1 MSQGKSGWTRA
12 RWGLLGLLVGAMG
25 LGTACAPAVVA
36 GAGAV
41 GAVGAIAYTD
51 RGAKGEVQGSP
62 DDVRRNTEAVF
73 RRMGIATTGYEMK
86 NGGAERNLQG
96 QSTTAQVS
104 VNIVATSPTTSRV
117 EVDAKQG
124 TLSWNKDYARQV
136 LTRIVQAS

>member
-1 MSQGKSGWTRA
+1 MSQEKSGWTRWSRVA
-12 RWGLLGLLVGAMG
+12 LLAGAMG
-25 LGTACAPAVVA
+25 LGSSCAPAVVV

-51 RGAKGEVQGSP
+51 RGAKGDVQGTP

-86 NGGAERNLQG
+86 NGGVERNLKG
-96 QSTTAQVS
+96 QSTTAEVT

-117 EVDAKQG
+117 EVDAKEG
-124 TLSWNKDYARQV
+124 TLNWNKDYARQV
-136 LTRIVQAS
+136 LTRIVQMG